1 MGTDPKRKKTPVE
14 KTSGDPPAKPSCKSG
29 AGKSGSDKNPTS
41 GGKNGNAE
49 LQPASRKGKDGK
61 NEMAA
66 LKARIAE
73 LEAAAAKATDKAG
86 DSENGSDEDKE
97 GEVRGRPVSRDKK
110 IHQTSLFFSPWMQ
123 AIAIKVNDAPA
134 AAALIVTMSIAHTA
148 HRQLVL
154 QKKKVQVETNDT
166 IIHCAHHFVGPGRL
180 SNNENSIELPQPR
193 RSINSVVQIPKPR
206 KKNWS
211 LQVEMG
217 LAGST
222 KKNEVYKALK
232 RHLRDLANGSGIEWW
247 KDWSEIPAKSKA
259 DLFALLTLLQART
272 EHPILAKFQ
281 NDWATEKIVCQ
292 YFANKR
298 GTNYR
303 SGALEV
309 PEKYHYLKDN
319 AAQRDQSKS
328 RKKLATV
335 VHENSR
341 SERKRALR
349 AEKEKD
355 KENDGQPTKRRRL
368 QIINDDEAEG
378 AAEKDAGENAEQF
391 VHGLS
396 NDGAA
401 AGGHVDEEEG

>member
-14 KTSGDPPAKPSCKSG
+14 KTSGDPPAKPSRKSG
-29 AGKSGSDKNPTS
+29 AGKSGSGKNPTS

-49 LQPASRKGKDGK
+49 LQLASKKGKDGK

-86 DSENGSDEDKE
+86 DGENGSDEDEE
-97 GEVRGRPVSRDKK
+97 GEVRGRPVSR
-110 IHQTSLFFSPWMQ
+110 
-123 AIAIKVNDAPA
+123 
-134 AAALIVTMSIAHTA
+134 
-148 HRQLVL
+148 
-154 QKKKVQVETNDT
+154 
-166 IIHCAHHFVGPGRL
+166 GPRKL
-180 SNNENSIELPQPR
+180 SNNENSIELPQQR

-206 KKNWS
+206 MKNWS

-281 NDWATEKIVCQ
+281 NDWATEKIVRQ
-292 YFANKR
+292 YFANKQ

-368 QIINDDEAEG
+368 QIIDDDEAEG

-391 VHGLS
+391 VHGSS
-396 NDGAA
+396 NDGVA
-401 AGGHVDEEEG
+401 AGGHVDEEG